1 MYTLELSAD
10 ARSDLRHLDAA
21 IRRRVR
27 NHLTQ
32 LCETCDQRPHKA
44 LRVEHK
50 GKFSL
55 KVAKHYRILYTFD
68 RRTKVI
74 NVSRIRH
81 RSKVY

>member
-10 ARSDLRHLDAA
+10 ARSDLQHLDAA
-21 IRRRVR
+21 IRTRVR
-27 NHLTQ
+27 NQLTR

-44 LRVEHK
+44 LQGRHK

-68 RRTKVI
+68 KRTKII

>member
-10 ARSDLRHLDAA
+10 ARSDLRYLDTA
-21 IRRRVR
+21 IRTRVR
-27 NHLTQ
+27 NQLTQ
-32 LCETCDQRPHKA
+32 LCKNCDQRPHKA
-44 LRVEHK
+44 LRGRHK

-55 KVAKHYRILYTFD
+55 KVAKNYRILYTFD